1 MMNSYPEAILD
12 IPYRKENKS
21 EINVPFSI
29 CKVTPAHNPTNTY
42 HTPFKRLGLNDVWQ
56 VNNMGIRTI
65 NTVSNTPTH
74 TVGLATGSEDVDYV
88 YAMYTDHP
96 EWFEGSSEA
105 AFKNT
110 DSVINL
116 ALNLLSK
123 DYYTLFETAYNSGY
137 CNRHVWEMIRD
148 IMRDVGIRATPDERP
163 LFPLSYHLE
172 LIKDYMTEKYNNR
185 QNDGSLTKR
194 TDDNTGFNSS
204 SGSFSKYI
212 FGQPS
217 EDNTINF
224 IRQCMTKG
232 GVGLL
237 ITYLN
242 AMYGSLVIRREI

>member
-1 MMNSYPEAILD
+1 
-12 IPYRKENKS
+12 
-21 EINVPFSI
+21 
-29 CKVTPAHNPTNTY
+29 
-42 HTPFKRLGLNDVWQ
+42 
-56 VNNMGIRTI
+56 
-65 NTVSNTPTH
+65 
-74 TVGLATGSEDVDYV
+74 
-88 YAMYTDHP
+88 
-96 EWFEGSSEA
+96 
-105 AFKNT
+105 
-110 DSVINL
+110 
-116 ALNLLSK
+116 
-123 DYYTLFETAYNSGY
+123 
-137 CNRHVWEMIRD
+137 MIRD

-194 TDDNTGFNSS
+194 TDDYTGFNST

>member
-12 IPYRKENKS
+12 IPYRKEDNIALASK
-21 EINVPFSI
+21 FSI
-29 CKVTPAHNPTNTY
+29 CKVTPAFIATNTY

-88 YAMYTDHP
+88 YAMYVDHP

-123 DYYTLFETAYNSGY
+123 DYYSLFETAYKSGY
-137 CNRHVWEMIRD
+137 SNRHAWEMIRD
-148 IMRDVGIRATPDERP
+148 ILRDVGIRSTSDERP

-172 LIKDYMTEKYNNR
+172 LIKDYLTEKFNNR
-185 QNDGSLTKR
+185 QNDGSLTKHVDYNPDPKG
-194 TDDNTGFNSS
+194 TSEG
-204 SGSFSKYI
+204 FSKYV